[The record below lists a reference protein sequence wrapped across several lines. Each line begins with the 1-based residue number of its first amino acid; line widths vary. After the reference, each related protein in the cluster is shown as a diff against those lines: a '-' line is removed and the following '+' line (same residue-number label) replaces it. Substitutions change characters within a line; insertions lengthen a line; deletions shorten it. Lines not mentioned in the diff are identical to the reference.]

1 MMRIAEAFR
10 SKHPV
15 VLGFVILAGV
25 FLCSWLSL
33 SIFLSLF
40 PGNGQGQEIFSSAS
54 GKIGIV
60 EIKGIITSAEKTIRD
75 LTDFRQNRRIRAI
88 VLRIDSPGGAVGAS
102 QEIFEEV
109 KRTNA
114 VKPVIASFG
123 SVAASGGYYAAMGA
137 RKIVT
142 SPGTLTGSIGVIVK
156 FPNLTEIFDKIGY
169 RSEIVKSG
177 KLKDIGAI
185 NRPMTSEERA
195 LLQEII
201 DNVHQQ
207 FVDAVARSRNLPR
220 EQVLKLADGR
230 IFSGEQ
236 ALKSG
241 LVDQFGNFTDA
252 VALAA
257 REAGMKNAQPPLE
270 YPRERDFSLLR
281 LLMGE
286 TGESRLHGLASIFPT
301 LAYEMNFNP

>member
-10 SKHPV
+10 GKHPV
-15 VLGFVILAGV
+15 FLGFIILIGV
-25 FLCSWLSL
+25 FLCSWLGL

-40 PGNGQGQEIFSSAS
+40 PGNGQGREIFSSAS
-54 GKIGIV
+54 GKIGIIEV
-60 EIKGIITSAEKTIRD
+60 KGVITSAEKTIRD
-75 LTDFRQNRRIRAI
+75 LTDFRQDQRIRAI

-102 QEIFEEV
+102 QEIYEEV
-109 KRTNA
+109 KRTDA
-114 VKPVIASFG
+114 VKPVVASLG
-123 SVAASGGYYAAMGA
+123 SVAASGGYYAALGA

-156 FPNLTEIFDKIGY
+156 FPNLKEIFDKIGY

-177 KLKDIGAI
+177 KLKDIGAA
-185 NRPMTSEERA
+185 NRPMTDEERA

-201 DNVHQQ
+201 DNVHRQ
-207 FVDAVARSRNLPR
+207 FVDTVAQSRNLPR

-236 ALKSG
+236 AVESG
-241 LVDQFGNFTDA
+241 LADQFGNFTDA
-252 VALAA
+252 VTLAA
-257 REAGMKNAQPPLE
+257 RQAEMKDEQPPLH

-286 TGESRLHGLASIFPT
+286 TGESSLQGLASLHPT
-301 LAYEMNFNP
+301 LAYELNFKP

>member
-10 SKHPV
+10 GKHPV
-15 VLGFVILAGV
+15 FLGFIILIGV
-25 FLCSWLSL
+25 FLCSWLGL

-40 PGNGQGQEIFSSAS
+40 TGNGQGREIFSSAS
-54 GKIGIV
+54 GKIGIIEV
-60 EIKGIITSAEKTIRD
+60 KGVITSAEKTIRD
-75 LTDFRQNRRIRAI
+75 LTDFRQDHRIRAI

-102 QEIFEEV
+102 QEIYEEV
-109 KRTNA
+109 KRTDA
-114 VKPVIASFG
+114 VKPVVASLG
-123 SVAASGGYYAAMGA
+123 SVAASGGYYAALGA

-156 FPNLTEIFDKIGY
+156 FPNLKEIFDKIGY

-177 KLKDIGAI
+177 KLKDIGAA
-185 NRPMTSEERA
+185 NRPMTDEERA

-201 DNVHQQ
+201 DNVHRQ
-207 FVDAVARSRNLPR
+207 FVDTVAQSRNLPR
-220 EQVLKLADGR
+220 EQVLKLSDGR

-236 ALKSG
+236 AVESG
-241 LVDQFGNFTDA
+241 LADQFGNFTDA

-257 REAGMKNAQPPLE
+257 RQAEMKDEQPPLH

-286 TGESRLHGLASIFPT
+286 TGESSLQGLASLHPT
-301 LAYEMNFNP
+301 LAYELNFKP

>member
-10 SKHPV
+10 GKHPV
-15 VLGFVILAGV
+15 FLGFIILIGV
-25 FLCSWLSL
+25 FLCSWLGL

-40 PGNGQGQEIFSSAS
+40 PGNWQGREIFSSAS
-54 GKIGIV
+54 GKIGIIEV
-60 EIKGIITSAEKTIRD
+60 KGVITSAEKTIRD
-75 LTDFRQNRRIRAI
+75 LTDFRQDQRIRAI

-102 QEIFEEV
+102 QEIYEEV
-109 KRTNA
+109 KRTDA
-114 VKPVIASFG
+114 VKPVVASLG
-123 SVAASGGYYAAMGA
+123 SVAASGGYYAALGA

-156 FPNLTEIFDKIGY
+156 FPNLKEIFDKIGY

-177 KLKDIGAI
+177 KLKDIGAA
-185 NRPMTSEERA
+185 NRPMTDEERA

-201 DNVHQQ
+201 DNVHRQ
-207 FVDAVARSRNLPR
+207 FVDTVAQSRNLPR

-236 ALKSG
+236 AVESG
-241 LVDQFGNFTDA
+241 LADQFGNFTDA

-257 REAGMKNAQPPLE
+257 RQAEMKDEQPPLH

-286 TGESRLHGLASIFPT
+286 TGESSLQGLASLHPT
-301 LAYEMNFNP
+301 LAYELNFKP

>member
-15 VLGFVILAGV
+15 VLGFIILAGV

-75 LTDFRQNRRIRAI
+75 LTDFRQNRHIRAI
-88 VLRIDSPGGAVGAS
+88 VLRIDSPGGTVGAS

-114 VKPVIASFG
+114 VKPVVASFG
-123 SVAASGGYYAAMGA
+123 SVAASGGYYAALGA

-236 ALKSG
+236 ALKAG

-257 REAGMKNAQPPLE
+257 READMKNEHPPLE

-281 LLMGE
+281 LLVGE
-286 TGESRLHGLASIFPT
+286 TGESRLQGLASIFPT
-301 LAYEMNFNP
+301 LAYEMNFNQ